1 MKKRL
6 SLLIALV
13 LTAVMVLPL
22 ITACDKD
29 KTVTNIDFV
38 DPKKDY
44 RVGETIEYDDLEVKI
59 TYDDGSQDTK
69 TVAELTKNGAT
80 LHKADLSKAG
90 NTYYSLSYKGAIARV
105 NIVVSAS
112 SDTPVVTYTVTFK
125 YNDNKTSD
133 TTEQVEANG
142 VLGDKLPTPE
152 REGYTFVGW
161 FTDIDGN
168 TKWDKTTHVQG
179 NTTLYARWQQN
190 VTEKVT
196 VTYMLNDGESSEPY
210 FTKEINKDTAI
221 DSHPAAPVRDGFT
234 FVGWF
239 TEAENGSEWDIE
251 ALVEE
256 DLTLYAHWTEG
267 GGAQTTQFTVT
278 LKYCDGTTS
287 DGSVVVNEGEALG
300 DKLPSA
306 PVWAEHTFLGWY
318 TAESEGGDKWE
329 SATPVTANLTL
340 FARWQEIVRK
350 QYTVTFVFHDNKTAD
365 LKVEIYENS
374 AIGNAWPQDPV
385 WKDHEFLGWFT
396 QEQGGDER
404 DREFIVTSD
413 VTLHAQWETLVQPPE
428 IIAFEFNQG
437 YSDYVAKS
445 TRADDVEEG
454 RADFRVTGLPY
465 EVGNVNGFSFV
476 PRVTASIDGKIETI
490 LDPEVNAK
498 VYAKDTKESDYVE
511 LKGAE
516 LENIVTKTGNNYKF
530 TEQAADKYIRLEL
543 SLDPSAYDL
552 EALAKKTL
560 TVDFVVVDNAYN
572 VYDQTGLS
580 VMADLEKRAWSEIWG
595 CDTRINGNNVELIPN
610 ADSKRFPWDDDYL
623 CNYVDKID
631 WVILHNSIE
640 LDPDDMPS
648 LYFWTSDEGKETSV
662 LYKEAY
668 DSLAHGGTAAA
679 PFADKLVGTLRDGAN
694 LSADSSENIYGD
706 ANYCRVMDVKRV
718 EYSGIE
724 IQGQHGVETNI
735 ELNMAKG
742 LFTTKRVSV
751 SGNYQTVSYT
761 KHDPDTERTEHGRLL
776 VTYCDYSGTA
786 VTDPVSHWSVFQMIQ
801 SRVPGAEQR
810 KFAIKNVGFDGN
822 NGVNEVG
829 SSDFHYAGLMMSS
842 SYTSDISYSN
852 TYASNF
858 YVNVVQDNY
867 GDFTF
872 VNEKFD
878 ENGPAQNSVVSIENS
893 KFYYAYSNMTFMWRG
908 HIIVKNSEMIGS
920 GGPIFIMCDASN
932 SDHVGATSAVTPNQ
946 EDNPKEQI
954 EGYGK
959 TDVGG
964 PQLEMDA
971 KSVFQAYATGSESWY
986 GIYHA
991 EPLFTLIKSELDGKL
1006 LRQQLGKTVTFS
1018 NEKGDGYVNVIAVII
1033 PDAENIFNGKKFEN
1047 ASEKLDVRGVVTQRD
1062 DDDNEINKFAM
1073 HNNFIMTARRF
1084 ASGNAAKYPIYMES
1098 GKAALIYD
1106 SNATGRGA
1114 LWNNSQVEL
1123 SYYFMLPTQTVPA
1136 YYAMQGMLAMV
1147 QNETTQQKIAEYQEK
1162 ATFGVA
1168 DLLAWRQETSELA
1181 CLYLSAGALPGS
1193 NAPDAPYFG
1202 VVLQIG
1208 DYTPT
1213 EG

>member
-59 TYDDGSQDTK
+59 TYDDGSQETK

-196 VTYMLNDGESSEPY
+196 VTYMLNDGESSETY

-251 ALVEE
+251 TLVEE
-256 DLTLYAHWTEG
+256 DITLYAHWTEG

-445 TRADDVEEG
+445 TRADDVKEG

-498 VYAKDTKESDYVE
+498 VYAKDTEESDYVE

-552 EALAKKTL
+552 GSLKKKTL
-560 TVDFVVVDNAYN
+560 IVDFVVVDNAYN

-694 LSADSSENIYGD
+694 LSENTGSD
-706 ANYCRVMDVKRV
+706 ANYCRVMDVNRV
-718 EYSGIE
+718 KYNDSIE
-724 IQGQHGVETNI
+724 IQGNLGVETNI
-735 ELNMAKG
+735 ALNMAKG

-776 VTYCDYSGTA
+776 VSYSDYDGGTK

-872 VNEKFD
+872 VDEKFD
-878 ENGPAQNSVVSIENS
+878 ASGEAVNSIVKIDSC
-893 KFYYAYSNMTFMWRG
+893 KFYYAYSNMNYMWRG
-908 HIIVKNSEMIGS
+908 HVIVKNSEMIGS
-920 GGPIFIMCDASN
+920 GGPIFIMCDA
-932 SDHVGATSAVTPNQ
+932 DHTDNAGAGNVADPTSVNTS
-946 EDNPKEQI
+946 
-954 EGYGK
+954 
-959 TDVGG
+959 DVGG

-971 KSVFQAYATGSESWY
+971 KSVFQAFATGNESWY
-986 GIYHA
+986 GIYDA
-991 EPLFTLIKSELDGKL
+991 APLFTAIKQMIDVQAL
-1006 LRQQLGKTVTFS
+1006 QPLGKTVQFS

-1033 PDAENIFNGKKFEN
+1033 PDPGLIFKGQEYEDKNV
-1047 ASEKLDVRGVVTQRD
+1047 KLDVRGVVTQTD
-1062 DDDNEINKFAM
+1062 DSGEVVNHFAM
-1073 HNNFIMTARRF
+1073 HNDFVTTARRF
-1084 ASGNAAKYPIYMES
+1084 ASGNSSSYPLYVES
-1098 GKAALIYD
+1098 GKASLVYDMGTLGTALAQLAPQY
-1106 SNATGRGA
+1106 SGVTTWGA
-1114 LWNNSQVEL
+1114 GTVTPDFLGGQA
-1123 SYYFMLPTQTVPA
+1123 VPA
-1136 YYAMQGMLAMV
+1136 YLAIMAANTMG
-1147 QNETTQQKIAEYQEK
+1147 QAQQLAPTLLPK
-1162 ATFGVA
+1162 AILDTA
-1168 DLLAWRQETSELA
+1168 AWANETSELA

-1208 DYTPT
+1208 DYAPA

>member
-112 SDTPVVTYTVTFK
+112 SDAPVVTYTVTFK

-239 TEAENGSEWDIE
+239 TETENGSEWDIE

-404 DREFIVTSD
+404 NREFIVTSD

-445 TRADDVEEG
+445 TRADDVEG

-694 LSADSSENIYGD
+694 LSENKGSD
-706 ANYCRVMDVKRV
+706 ANYCRVMDVNRV

-735 ELNMAKG
+735 WLNMAKG

-776 VTYCDYSGTA
+776 VSYSDYDGGTK

-829 SSDFHYAGLMMSS
+829 ASDFHYAGLMMSS

-872 VNEKFD
+872 VDEKFD
-878 ENGPAQNSVVSIENS
+878 ESGPAQNSVVSIENS
-893 KFYYAYSNMTFMWRG
+893 KFYYAYSNMNYMWRG
-908 HIIVKNSEMIGS
+908 HVIVKNSEMIGS
-920 GGPIFIMCDASN
+920 GGPIFIMCDA
-932 SDHVGATSAVTPNQ
+932 DHTDNAGFGSAVAP
-946 EDNPKEQI
+946 DA
-954 EGYGK
+954 
-959 TDVGG
+959 TDVNKSDEGG
-964 PQLEMDA
+964 PQLEIDA
-971 KSVFQAYATGSESWY
+971 KSVFQAFATGNESWY
-986 GIYHA
+986 GIYEA
-991 EPLFTLIKSELDGKL
+991 TPLFTTIKSQLDVGL
-1006 LRQQLGKTVTFS
+1006 MQPQLGKTVTFS
-1018 NEKGDGYVNVIAVII
+1018 NEKGSGFVNVIAVII
-1033 PDAENIFNGKKFEN
+1033 PDPGLIFKGQEYEDKNV
-1047 ASEKLDVRGVVTQRD
+1047 KLDVRGVVTQT
-1062 DDDNEINKFAM
+1062 DDNGEVVNHFAM
-1073 HNNFIMTARRF
+1073 HNNFVTTARRF
-1084 ASGNAAKYPIYMES
+1084 ANGNAALFPMYIQS
-1098 GKAALIYD
+1098 GKAAVMYD
-1106 SNATGRGA
+1106 GSAIWNCKEVTVEELKMLGFATVCG
-1114 LWNNSQVEL
+1114 
-1123 SYYFMLPTQTVPA
+1123 PQTIPA
-1136 YYAMQGMLAMV
+1136 FYAMQLM
-1147 QNETTQQKIAEYQEK
+1147 QNSLLQSNNIMDKETADAKAAEYAAMAQFSASDK
-1162 ATFGVA
+1162 T
-1168 DLLAWRQETSELA
+1168 AWANETSELA

-1208 DYTPT
+1208 NYTPA